1 MTTTTVRDGWCS
13 TSVGS
18 RSAPLSAS
26 GRILRSW
33 LGNIAGVGGR
43 TSNGCGYCPRE
54 ADSCGDAGWRGTR
67 RRVARQR
74 VRLMGGWPQV
84 VRRPP
89 RAPLRG
95 STCSPGR
102 APSLEPWH
110 PECAGESPPPTM
122 SSRSMQGPVE
132 RTSVARRHACAGSVH
147 RMGATRR
154 SSCSPQNP
162 WIGQVQRRGRFPRRL
177 TNPCDEPLC
186 GGAIEAPPG
195 RLVYSATNAM
205 TREQYALPI
214 VQSEPGTVR
223 AR

>member
-1 MTTTTVRDGWCS
+1 MIGISGLGNGLGLTWLAGGHQLLRLVGQRDREAHARSLATECVSLSGANSPIRARTFRFMTTTTVRDGWCS

-95 STCSPGR
+95 WTCSPGR

-147 RMGATRR
+147 RMGATR
-154 SSCSPQNP
+154 
-162 WIGQVQRRGRFPRRL
+162 
-177 TNPCDEPLC
+177 
-186 GGAIEAPPG
+186 A
-195 RLVYSATNAM
+195 
-205 TREQYALPI
+205 
-214 VQSEPGTVR
+214 
-223 AR
+223 